1 MSNVIPFTFK
11 HEQKVRTVMI
21 DGRPHFVAKDVA
33 AVLGFRDPINAIKQH
48 CKGVAIHHPLE
59 TGGGTQKTRVISES
73 DCYRL
78 IIRSNLPSAV
88 SAVVVVTPRS
98 HGGNP
103 FKSKE
108 ALPC

>member
-1 MSNVIPFTFK
+1 MNPSNQIQFALTNP
-11 HEQKVRTVMI
+11 
-21 DGRPHFVAKDVA
+21 A
-33 AVLGFRDPINAIKQH
+33 
-48 CKGVAIHHPLE
+48 
-59 TGGGTQKTRVISES
+59 
-73 DCYRL
+73 
-78 IIRSNLPSAV
+78 SAV